1 MTVVAFDTLKL
12 AQALREADFTP
23 AQAEGAA
30 EAIAAAI
37 QSDLATKSDL
47 ALMKADLTGLIA
59 ESKAKLRASIADT
72 EAKLRTSITETE
84 AKLRASITETEA
96 KLTVAIANGKTE
108 LLKWM
113 FGTIGFQT
121 IVILGAVFA
130 LAHATR

>member
-1 MTVVAFDTLKL
+1 MTVAAFDTLKL

-37 QSDLATKSDL
+37 QSDLATK
-47 ALMKADLTGLIA
+47 ADLLLVKTELTASIS
-59 ESKAKLRASIADT
+59 ESEVRLRAAIADS
-72 EAKLRTSITETE
+72 EAKLRT
-84 AKLRASITETEA
+84 
-96 KLTVAIANGKTE
+96 ANAESKTE

-121 IVILGAVFA
+121 IVILGAVIA
-130 LAHATR
+130 LAHASHP

>member
-1 MTVVAFDTLKL
+1 MTVAAFDNLKL

-37 QSDLATKSDL
+37 QSGLATKANL
-47 ALMKADLTGLIA
+47 ALMKSDLTGLIA
-59 ESKAKLRASIADT
+59 ET
-72 EAKLRTSITETE
+72 EAKLRTSI
-84 AKLRASITETEA
+84 AETEA
-96 KLTVAIANGKTE
+96 KLTVAIANGKTD

-121 IVILGAVFA
+121 VVILGAVFA